1 MNVRR
6 SCLLTIAA
14 VAFAVS
20 PFAAASDVLETARDL
35 GATTYRSST
44 WGSSGEDAI
53 DCVQFVLEVVR
64 EVAADEERPDVV
76 TPALKRA
83 LYIQLSDEDHANLQ
97 QLVDDG
103 DPQITGVQ
111 KALVGAGLGHPVATE
126 DARPGDLVQYWY
138 RSGGRWY
145 GHSAIVEQIVDGEA
159 TLYGSHK
166 STLQSERHLKR
177 SERKGGVG
185 SGPVFDLTDP
195 KRKVYVVR
203 WIAPE

>member
-1 MNVRR
+1 VNMRR
-6 SCLLTIAA
+6 SCLWIVAA
-14 VAFAVS
+14 VALAVS
-20 PFAAASDVLETARDL
+20 PFAAASGVLETAREL
-35 GATTYRSST
+35 GTTTYRAST

-53 DCVQFVLEVVR
+53 DCVQFVLEVVKQ
-64 EVAADEERPDVV
+64 VAADEDRPDAV

-83 LYIQLSDEDHANLQ
+83 LYIQLSEEDHANLQ
-97 QLVDDG
+97 QMVDDG

-111 KALVGAGLGHPVATE
+111 KALVDAGLGHPVAAE
-126 DARPGDLVQYWY
+126 DAQPGDLVQYWY

-145 GHSAIVEQIVDGEA
+145 GHSAIVEQIVDREA

-166 STLQSERHLKR
+166 TTLQSERHLER
-177 SERKGGVG
+177 SERQGGVG

-203 WIAPE
+203 WIAPQ